1 MSGNLLSHSNS
12 FGFEM
17 EKDAAGCRALNR
29 NIIVGECDMSYDETM
44 FGTAPPFSFEE
55 TEGYEEKDLSAS
67 LTLRWSRK
75 RRRWECDNAY
85 FWHEFQNKWCCRSE
99 DGRYYHGFRSLRA
112 LLKSYVGGRLC
123 ESSCCY
129 SARNVRAKYWF
140 SQHPKTV
147 TCCVIIR
154 CTGLFPALFAEGG
167 ITL

>member
-1 MSGNLLSHSNS
+1 
-12 FGFEM
+12 
-17 EKDAAGCRALNR
+17 
-29 NIIVGECDMSYDETM
+29 MSYDETM

-85 FWHEFQNKWCCRSE
+85 FWHESQNKWCCRSE

-123 ESSCCY
+123 ESSRCDG
-129 SARNVRAKYWF
+129 ARNVRAKYWF
-140 SQHPKTV
+140 RQHPKTV
-147 TCCVIIR
+147 TCRVTIR
-154 CTGLFPALFAEGG
+154 CTGLFPALFPKEGSQDEQKEKR
-167 ITL
+167 

>member
-1 MSGNLLSHSNS
+1 MSH
-12 FGFEM
+12 
-17 EKDAAGCRALNR
+17 
-29 NIIVGECDMSYDETM
+29 DETM
-44 FGTAPPFSFEE
+44 FSTAPPFPFR
-55 TEGYEEKDLSAS
+55 EGGEYEEKDLSAS

-85 FWHEFQNKWCCRSE
+85 FWHESQNKWCCRSE

-123 ESSCCY
+123 ESSRCDG
-129 SARNVRAKYWF
+129 ARNVRAKYWF
-140 SQHPKTV
+140 RQHPKTV
-147 TCCVIIR
+147 TCRVTIR

>member
-1 MSGNLLSHSNS
+1 MSH
-12 FGFEM
+12 
-17 EKDAAGCRALNR
+17 
-29 NIIVGECDMSYDETM
+29 DETM
-44 FGTAPPFSFEE
+44 FSTAPPFPFR
-55 TEGYEEKDLSAS
+55 EGGEYEEKDLSAS

-129 SARNVRAKYWF
+129 SARNVC
-140 SQHPKTV
+140 
-147 TCCVIIR
+147 TCLHSHLAVPGEACFCR
-154 CTGLFPALFAEGG
+154 KRMGGLQSPWGK
-167 ITL
+167 

>member
-1 MSGNLLSHSNS
+1 
-12 FGFEM
+12 
-17 EKDAAGCRALNR
+17 
-29 NIIVGECDMSYDETM
+29 MSYDETM
-44 FGTAPPFSFEE
+44 FSTAPPFPFREAGE
-55 TEGYEEKDLSAS
+55 YEEKDLSAS

-85 FWHEFQNKWCCRSE
+85 FWHESQNKWCCRSE

-147 TCCVIIR
+147 TCRV
-154 CTGLFPALFAEGG
+154 
-167 ITL
+167 